1 MGLDHFPRATIS
13 VNKDFCI
20 TLETPASIRVGISWY
35 EIQL

>member
-1 MGLDHFPRATIS
+1 MRLDIFNMLTIS

-35 EIQL
+35 EIQH